1 MTLATVATFG
11 LLRSSMHT
19 LDQSLYRPAPI
30 KKLNRTEHEA
40 KKKWHVIVPLKRVET
55 EQNKLSCYVLS
66 ACQAPP

>member
-30 KKLNRTEHEA
+30 KKLNRTGHEA
-40 KKKWHVIVPLKRVET
+40 KKKVTHYSSIKKSGNRT
-55 EQNKLSCYVLS
+55 K
-66 ACQAPP
+66 